1 MFYFFHAG
9 VLFSTDNA
17 KFGLLFGVLLQAW
30 IVRWCTKIDRFQ
42 ISVLYICYLCILYHL
57 DIGILFWRQP
67 HYYVAHHASAASML
81 MMIMMTWVIRV
92 AWVTWMTKAIR
103 VLGLTSQSVSHPIS
117 THRLWKWKCQQY
129 GYYVLNIILLKIFH
143 QRVYCSLMR
152 CHAWNAILWGG
163 CCGRLKGKKLP
174 KKVSTKTPKKL
185 SRWVPQL
192 CIVVSTQE
200 WSNWCFG
207 WWRLGYLTRFSPINW
222 EWNLTLPSCHLVAKE
237 DGRK

>member
-1 MFYFFHAG
+1 
-9 VLFSTDNA
+9 
-17 KFGLLFGVLLQAW
+17 
-30 IVRWCTKIDRFQ
+30 
-42 ISVLYICYLCILYHL
+42 
-57 DIGILFWRQP
+57 
-67 HYYVAHHASAASML
+67 
-81 MMIMMTWVIRV
+81 MIMMTWVIRV

-185 SRWVPQL
+185 SRWVALNYALWFQHRSDRTDVSDDEDWGIWLGFPPSIENEIWL
-192 CIVVSTQE
+192 CLLVILWQRKMEESRSDC
-200 WSNWCFG
+200 WSESKTAGTRYLFLMIGTKHLMHSLMNDISNIAKGTTDPGVDCF
-207 WWRLGYLTRFSPINW
+207 
-222 EWNLTLPSCHLVAKE
+222 
-237 DGRK
+237 DQ